1 MADLFQEMEL
11 IQLIMWILGI
21 SKMWSI
27 PWEFGFEVFH
37 EFLKMRGLDSQSWVF
52 DSQNHLMSTRN
63 SSYQWFMKTLN
74 LSSLFLNENFI
85 LIWSIMNKS
94 ITAIILDFQKSRNSD
109 FLQNHVRVHHA
120 VKFLILVSFYFQ
132 NSFFFIFC
140 VNRDLYPELRKDGNW
155 IAELDEK
162 PVSTLY
168 RF

>member
-120 VKFLILVSFYFQ
+120 VKFLILLLNEPKLNFLSRSINLSYIWRRFY
-132 NSFFFIFC
+132 
-140 VNRDLYPELRKDGNW
+140 KDW
-155 IAELDEK
+155 HKEK
-162 PVSTLY
+162 TDFSKTN
-168 RF
+168 